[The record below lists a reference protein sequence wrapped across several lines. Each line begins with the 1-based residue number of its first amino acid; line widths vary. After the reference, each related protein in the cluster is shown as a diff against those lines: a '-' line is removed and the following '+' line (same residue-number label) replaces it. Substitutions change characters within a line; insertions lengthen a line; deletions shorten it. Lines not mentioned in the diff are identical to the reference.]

1 MAFEKEGPGSLLI
14 AALLMMTV
22 ERRLAM
28 LKTRF
33 TELVGCS
40 VPIQQA
46 GLGVLAT
53 PRLAAAVADAGGL
66 GMVSLSGGTPEEIAQ
81 YLDDTRKQTSGVI
94 GANFVIAYFNPSTAR
109 ECVAAAAPRVKV
121 VDFFYGDPDPL
132 LVEEAHSG
140 GALASWQVGS
150 REEAVAAQEAGCDFI
165 IAQGVEAGG
174 HVRGHIGLLP
184 LLSEVL
190 ESVQVPVL
198 AAGGIGSGRAM
209 AAVLAS
215 GAEGVRVGTRF
226 VASEEA
232 EAHPDYVKAL
242 IAAEAKDSVYTDI
255 FSVGWPGAPHRVL
268 GSSIEA
274 AKAFEG
280 EVIARRYW
288 PEEDEWEDIHR
299 FESKSANKNVEGGVE
314 AMPLWAG
321 EGVGSVKKVQP
332 AAGIV
337 RELVEEAEKLL
348 RRWC

>member
-1 MAFEKEGPGSLLI
+1 
-14 AALLMMTV
+14 
-22 ERRLAM
+22 M

-66 GMVSLSGGTPEEIAQ
+66 GMVSLSGGTPDDIAQ
-81 YLDDTRKQTSGVI
+81 YLDDTRKQTSGAI
-94 GANFVIAYFNPSTAR
+94 GANFVVAYFNPATAR
-109 ECVAAAAPRVKV
+109 ECVAAAASRANV
-121 VDFFYGDPDPL
+121 VDFFYGDPDAL
-132 LVEEAHSG
+132 LVNEAHAG

-150 REEAVAAQEAGCDFI
+150 RDEAVAAQDAGCDFI

-209 AAVLAS
+209 AAVLAA

-226 VASEEA
+226 LAAEET

-268 GSSIEA
+268 QSSIDSVQ
-274 AKAFEG
+274 AFDG
-280 EVIARRYW
+280 DIIARRYW

-299 FESKSANKNVEGGVE
+299 FESKSANKHTTGTVD

-321 EGVGSVKKVQP
+321 EGVDGVKQLQP
-332 AAGIV
+332 AAEIV
-337 RELVEEAEKLL
+337 REFVEEAETLL